1 MQNKVPLISEMNIDP
16 SVVNSSTSCTYPV
29 NEFLHNIHMYTRQG
43 FENTLT
49 VFGLPLDLDVLSSS
63 GFDCSFELISKFLCV
78 SENSTDFFC

>member
-29 NEFLHNIHMYTRQG
+29 NEILHNEHVQG

-49 VFGLPLDLDVLSSS
+49 VFGLPLDVISSS
-63 GFDCSFELISKFLCV
+63 GFDCSFEVIAKFLCV
-78 SENSTDFFC
+78 PENFTDFFC